1 MVLEGGIAREQA
13 LAKDAFEGF
22 ELHVDT
28 LRMVLKMADGFE
40 GFSTVSVRATEW
52 SDAFC
57 MGQKMILQVLLLL
70 ERLVTAFESAHE
82 LALMALEVPVKL
94 ALADELLVGANRTLE
109 L

>member
-1 MVLEGGIAREQA
+1 
-13 LAKDAFEGF
+13 
-22 ELHVDT
+22 
-28 LRMVLKMADGFE
+28 MVLKMADGFE

-70 ERLVTAFESAHE
+70 ERLVTTFKSAHE